1 LSFFLINGTTL
12 VNGGLNMHRYFPL
25 LFAATA
31 LLLPP
36 VVNAQKVRTD
46 YAHGTDFSKYK
57 TYKWVKISD
66 NPDLNQLMDQRIT
79 GAFEAELAKEGLTKA
94 EDNPDVLIGYQAA
107 VTHQTQLNTYS
118 SDMGGAGWGYG
129 ARWGYGWGGSST
141 STTTSSTIR
150 NGTLVLDMM
159 DPKEKQLIFRGV
171 ATDTLSDKP
180 EKNIKKIQKAAA
192 KIFEKYPP
200 KS

>member
-1 LSFFLINGTTL
+1 SRIRSSSKPDSLPKRAARRITRSQSIQQKKIYLPFFLINATTL

-79 GAFEAELAKEGLTKA
+79 GAFEAELAKEGLTQS
-94 EDNPDVLIGYQAA
+94 EDNPDLLIG
-107 VTHQTQLNTYS
+107 
-118 SDMGGAGWGYG
+118 
-129 ARWGYGWGGSST
+129 
-141 STTTSSTIR
+141 
-150 NGTLVLDMM
+150 
-159 DPKEKQLIFRGV
+159 
-171 ATDTLSDKP
+171 
-180 EKNIKKIQKAAA
+180 
-192 KIFEKYPP
+192 
-200 KS
+200 

>member
-1 LSFFLINGTTL
+1 MHWHLGT
-12 VNGGLNMHRYFPL
+12 
-25 LFAATA
+25 LFVTATI
-31 LLLPP
+31 LLPS
-36 VVNAQKVRTD
+36 VTVAQKVRTD
-46 YAHGTDFSKYK
+46 YAHGTDFSKFK

-66 NPDLNQLMDQRIT
+66 NPDLL
-79 GAFEAELAKEGLTKA
+79 
-94 EDNPDVLIGYQAA
+94 VGYQAA
-107 VTHQTQLNTYS
+107 VTNQTQLNTYT
-118 SDMGGAGWGYG
+118 SDMGGGAYGYG

-159 DPKEKQLIFRGV
+159 DPHQKQLIFRGV

-180 EKNIKKIQKAAA
+180 EKNIKKIQKAAT

-200 KS
+200 KPKE

>member
-1 LSFFLINGTTL
+1 
-12 VNGGLNMHRYFPL
+12 MQRYLPL
-25 LFAATA
+25 LFAAATLVYPSIA
-31 LLLPP
+31 T
-36 VVNAQKVRTD
+36 AQKVRTD

-94 EDNPDVLIGYQAA
+94 EDNPDLLIGYQAA
-107 VTHQTQLNTYS
+107 VTQETQLNTYS
-118 SDMGGAGWGYG
+118 SNMGAPGWGYG
-129 ARWGYGWGGSST
+129 AGWGYGWGGSSM

-159 DPKEKQLIFRGV
+159 DPKEKKLIFRGI

-180 EKNIKKIQKAAA
+180 EKNIKKIQKATA

-200 KS
+200 KA